1 MPQPFVLNDGAS
13 LVLAPIYISPS
24 EVSLLILTEN
34 LFNPLWVYLGVGERP
49 SDWTFAGGSVVLAVL
64 VAHEARSAYL
74 QCQAAAEAEAEEQAR
89 KAAAV
94 DDYEKSPYEPTTS
107 TVESV

>member
-1 MPQPFVLNDGAS
+1 MLLSALERGALCAGIDFS
-13 LVLAPIYISPS
+13 SSMLA
-24 EVSLLILTEN
+24 
-34 LFNPLWVYLGVGERP
+34 
-49 SDWTFAGGSVVLAVL
+49 LAQ
-64 VAHEARSAYL
+64 RNID
-74 QCQAAAEAEAEEQAR
+74 AASQAR